1 MNSFIFILYLCI
13 VITIP
18 YFIIRYCMKNLQ
30 KTTNRTVVIILSVVT
45 GLVAAGIL
53 YINKKIPGITES
65 LITKGITITEQKL
78 NEISPDYTEQVLEKD
93 KIETFLS
100 DKKQFELN
108 LKSYTDDVN
117 FLIRIWGVDI
127 FITLLEEFN
136 SQLDTHMK
144 EFSSLEIPFTL
155 HNIFIYIKEK
165 TSITIS
171 NACAKAGNI
180 IMIITLIAYLLVW
193 IMAYATLKGW
203 VSDNG
208 KSIVYGEAAN
218 TDSADKQVK

>member
-1 MNSFIFILYLCI
+1 
-13 VITIP
+13 
-18 YFIIRYCMKNLQ
+18 
-30 KTTNRTVVIILSVVT
+30 
-45 GLVAAGIL
+45 
-53 YINKKIPGITES
+53 
-65 LITKGITITEQKL
+65 
-78 NEISPDYTEQVLEKD
+78 
-93 KIETFLS
+93 
-100 DKKQFELN
+100 
-108 LKSYTDDVN
+108 
-117 FLIRIWGVDI
+117 
-127 FITLLEEFN
+127 
-136 SQLDTHMK
+136 MK

-165 TSITIS
+165 ASITIS

-218 TDSADKQVK
+218 TDSTDNQVK